1 MYGKMQAS
9 GLPELILFICTS
21 AIWANSVFLVY
32 LASCILPAPTPS
44 SSAVT
49 VGGGSIH
56 VITVLGV
63 LILICRPEI
72 ADGCDIL
79 IY

>member
-1 MYGKMQAS
+1 MYRKMQAS
-9 GLPELILFICTS
+9 GLPELILCICTS

-32 LASCILPAPTPS
+32 LASCIPPS

-63 LILICRPEI
+63 LILIWRPEI